1 MAKSDF
7 FSFVTSLR
15 PIELKAL
22 GELSQVVHLEEGAT
36 LEAGGQTADALY
48 IINRGAVEVIHGDPQ
63 RQEGQ
68 AMSYLSRGDMFGE
81 TSAMS
86 GIPSRNSFK
95 ACESTSLQAFRKRD
109 FPELMRRVPAFF
121 YYISTQLASRLIQVS
136 DMTFMQ
142 SNCLELSG
150 NLLNFD
156 LVTIYQTVL
165 NSSQTGQL
173 SIINTKGERAGTFYF
188 EKGEPKFGQYC
199 NLLGEQAF
207 WQLFLH
213 DKMTGTFS
221 FQLCEEPPANLR
233 GGEIVK
239 RHPTDMLITALQYRD
254 EFKAVQENAPDPAC
268 IVRRSKLNLIWEGE
282 ESFFEDLRWLAEN
295 IWQFCYSTPMPV
307 GELYQHLSVNELDYY
322 KVINE
327 LLHSNHLSLVT
338 YETPSIAVPA

>member
-7 FSFVTSLR
+7 FTFVTSLR

-22 GELSQVVHLEEGAT
+22 GELSQVVHLEEGAM
-36 LEAGGQTADALY
+36 LECGDQAGDALY

-63 RQEGQ
+63 RSEGQ

-95 ACESTSLQAFRKRD
+95 ACESTSLQCFRKRS

-150 NLLNFD
+150 NLANFD

-165 NSSQTGQL
+165 NSSQTGEL
-173 SIINTKGERAGTFYF
+173 SIINTKGEKVGSFYF
-188 EKGEPKFGQYC
+188 ERGEPKFGQYF

-213 DKMTGTFS
+213 DKLTGTFS
-221 FQLCEEPPANLR
+221 FQLCDEPPVNLR

-254 EFKAVQENAPDPAC
+254 EFKEVLEGAPDPAC
-268 IVRRSKLNLIWEGE
+268 VVRRSKLNLIWDGE
-282 ESFFEDLRWLAEN
+282 ESIFDDLRWLAEA
-295 IWQFCYSTPMPV
+295 IWQVCYSTPMTV
-307 GELYQHLSVNELDYY
+307 GELYHHLSVNELDYY
-322 KVINE
+322 KVIGE
-327 LLHSNHLSLVT
+327 LLLSNHLSLVT

>member
-15 PIELKAL
+15 PTELKAL
-22 GELSQVVHLEEGAT
+22 GELSQVVHLEEGAM
-36 LEAGGQTADALY
+36 LESGHQAGDALY

-63 RQEGQ
+63 HQEGQ

-95 ACESTSLQAFRKRD
+95 ACESTSLQCFRKRD
-109 FPELMRRVPAFF
+109 FNELMRRVPAFF

-150 NLLNFD
+150 NLSNFD

-173 SIINTKGERAGTFYF
+173 SIMNAKGEKVGTFYF
-188 EKGEPKFGQYC
+188 ERGEPKFGQYF

-213 DKMTGTFS
+213 DKLTGTFS
-221 FQLCEEPPANLR
+221 FQLCDEPPANLR
-233 GGEIVK
+233 GGQIVQ
-239 RHPTDMLITALQYRD
+239 RHPTDMLISALQYRD
-254 EFKAVQENAPDPAC
+254 EFKHILETAPDPAC
-268 IVRRSKLNLIWEGE
+268 IVRRSKLNLIWDGDA
-282 ESFFEDLRWLAEN
+282 SFVDELRWLAEN
-295 IWQFCYSTPMPV
+295 IWQICYSTPMTV
-307 GELYQHLSVNELDYY
+307 GDLYHQLSVNELDYY
-322 KVINE
+322 KVVGE
-327 LLHSNHLSLVT
+327 LLHSNHLALVT
-338 YETPSIAVPA
+338 YETPSFAVPA

>member
-36 LEAGGQTADALY
+36 LDAGGADALY

-121 YYISTQLASRLIQVS
+121 YYISSQLASRLIQVS

-150 NLLNFD
+150 NLSNFD

-173 SIINTKGERAGTFYF
+173 SIFNAKNERSGTFYF
-188 EKGEPKFGQYC
+188 EKGEPRFGQ
-199 NLLGEQAF
+199 
-207 WQLFLH
+207 
-213 DKMTGTFS
+213 
-221 FQLCEEPPANLR
+221 
-233 GGEIVK
+233 
-239 RHPTDMLITALQYRD
+239 
-254 EFKAVQENAPDPAC
+254 
-268 IVRRSKLNLIWEGE
+268 
-282 ESFFEDLRWLAEN
+282 
-295 IWQFCYSTPMPV
+295 
-307 GELYQHLSVNELDYY
+307 
-322 KVINE
+322 
-327 LLHSNHLSLVT
+327 
-338 YETPSIAVPA
+338 